1 MSEKKSK
8 SWIVPVI
15 LLLVIVAAVVIFMFV
30 IDDDGKKNGS
40 TLKNGQLEVKLTNI
54 DDYIDYVALTQDE
67 YKVDYYT
74 VKIYQA
80 FYDNIDNLMAG
91 TNTIS
96 LASYLTS
103 SELNEIGSYMGQAA
117 SGALTSLIYDN
128 PELFWLSFDNMVIEA
143 TYSSPFSNT
152 VTDITF
158 YVEGKSNFY
167 ETGFYSQLQINSAVE
182 QMRLAR
188 SEIYAQMETELTENY
203 TDYDAVVYL
212 NDYLT
217 NHVEYDMTLSRNLI
231 HTAYGALVNGIAVCD
246 GYAYALEYLLDGLGI
261 TNLVGAGYVADGQS
275 EPEGHMWSYVQLYG
289 NWYGIDVTWNDPV
302 IIDPDATPEEIQ
314 HVKDE
319 NRHNYLLMGG
329 DYGQGEGFYDEGRYI
344 QNYIYYFGEDYYE
357 FPVPE
362 ISKNDFVMPTITSI
376 NVTSVYDDGTYLGER
391 VTITGENILD
401 NYTFAYAVSTDG
413 GESYSDFTEC
423 SQLFILTENDGDGLY
438 KFRLQT
444 TDGEV
449 ILEYQTVITI
459 DVQEASLSLIDTE
472 EILYVNKEIA

>member
-91 TNTIS
+91 TDTIS

-158 YVEGKSNFY
+158 YV
-167 ETGFYSQLQINSAVE
+167 
-182 QMRLAR
+182 
-188 SEIYAQMETELTENY
+188 
-203 TDYDAVVYL
+203 
-212 NDYLT
+212 
-217 NHVEYDMTLSRNLI
+217 
-231 HTAYGALVNGIAVCD
+231 
-246 GYAYALEYLLDGLGI
+246 
-261 TNLVGAGYVADGQS
+261 
-275 EPEGHMWSYVQLYG
+275 
-289 NWYGIDVTWNDPV
+289 
-302 IIDPDATPEEIQ
+302 
-314 HVKDE
+314 
-319 NRHNYLLMGG
+319 
-329 DYGQGEGFYDEGRYI
+329 
-344 QNYIYYFGEDYYE
+344 
-357 FPVPE
+357 
-362 ISKNDFVMPTITSI
+362 
-376 NVTSVYDDGTYLGER
+376 
-391 VTITGENILD
+391 
-401 NYTFAYAVSTDG
+401 
-413 GESYSDFTEC
+413 
-423 SQLFILTENDGDGLY
+423 
-438 KFRLQT
+438 
-444 TDGEV
+444 
-449 ILEYQTVITI
+449 
-459 DVQEASLSLIDTE
+459 
-472 EILYVNKEIA
+472 